1 MRDKVACDE
10 LLCSKRIKGVL
21 YNMGSGV
28 NFTITHMVFS
38 AIIIIIII
46 IIFCWVSVYAGA
58 RTLEVKVTSMTRYH
72 LGQQARWFLCN

>member
-10 LLCSKRIKGVL
+10 LLCSKRIIGVL
-21 YNMGSGV
+21 YKMGSGV

-38 AIIIIIII
+38 AIIIIIIF
-46 IIFCWVSVYAGA
+46 FCWVSVYVGA
-58 RTLEVKVTSMTRYH
+58 RTSEVKVTSMTRYH

>member
-38 AIIIIIII
+38 AIIIIII
-46 IIFCWVSVYAGA
+46 FCWVSVYAGA
-58 RTLEVKVTSMTRYH
+58 RTLEVTVTSMTRYH